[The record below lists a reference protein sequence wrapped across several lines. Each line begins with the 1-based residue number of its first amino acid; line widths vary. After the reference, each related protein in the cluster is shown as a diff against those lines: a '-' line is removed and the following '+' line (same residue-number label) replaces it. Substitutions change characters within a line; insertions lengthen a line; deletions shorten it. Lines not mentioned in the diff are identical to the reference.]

1 MVANGEMWAAPKSND
16 AVPMSY
22 PGIGYPLKTP
32 RRPVA
37 IGKMRGSRYHLVA
50 LIENSCGN
58 ESLCSGNRHHP
69 SSPFSITG
77 KA

>member
-22 PGIGYPLKTP
+22 PGGYPLETP

-37 IGKMRGSRYHLVA
+37 IGKIGGSRSHLVA

-58 ESLCSGNRHHP
+58 ESLWSGKRHHP